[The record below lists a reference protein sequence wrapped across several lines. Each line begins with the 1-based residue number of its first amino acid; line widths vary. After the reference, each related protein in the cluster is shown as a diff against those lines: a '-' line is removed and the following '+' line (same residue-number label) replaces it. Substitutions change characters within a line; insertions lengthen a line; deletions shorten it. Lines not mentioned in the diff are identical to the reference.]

1 LSPLIPR
8 AAAAI
13 FEKLNT
19 PPVPIWRLKN
29 GQNLTPGTPV
39 QVGDILFAKHDAEGE
54 VGGGGEKKSSD
65 TKETKEKARPVP
77 VAKKYLAVLPTDVS
91 RLQMKVGTIT
101 KVWQHPDAEKLFVE
115 LIDVGDAGGPRQVV
129 SGLVGHVSLD
139 AMLGKK
145 LLVVANMKPT
155 KMRGVESTAMV
166 LCGSGVDGVVE
177 PVAPPAGAA
186 NGTVVTCADFPGE
199 PDEVLNPKKKVFE
212 AVALDFCV
220 KNGVA
225 TYKGCPFSVG
235 GEVCTLPTLKDGT
248 IK

>member
-1 LSPLIPR
+1 M
-8 AAAAI
+8 
-13 FEKLNT
+13 
-19 PPVPIWRLKN
+19 PIWRLKN

-145 LLVVANMKPT
+145 VLVVANMKPT

-166 LCGSGVDGVVE
+166 LCGSWVDGVVE

-199 PDEVLNPKKKVFE
+199 PDEVLNPKKKSSKPWPLTFASKTASRRTRGVRFRS
-212 AVALDFCV
+212 AGRCV
-220 KNGVA
+220 P
-225 TYKGCPFSVG
+225 CPR
-235 GEVCTLPTLKDGT
+235 
-248 IK
+248 